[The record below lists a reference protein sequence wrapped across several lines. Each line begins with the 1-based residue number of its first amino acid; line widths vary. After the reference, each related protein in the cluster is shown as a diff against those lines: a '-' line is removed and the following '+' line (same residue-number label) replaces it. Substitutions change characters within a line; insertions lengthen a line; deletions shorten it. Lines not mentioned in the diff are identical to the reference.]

1 MNTPGTHHLF
11 IVDVDARV
19 AAHLAV
25 AITTYTDRAR
35 RSYRAVPPE
44 LHLFA
49 QALTTQAMAGQAGP
63 TLDHPAP
70 GAHAEKVDQR
80 LLSIGQVAAALN
92 MSARTVRRR
101 IASGDLPAVHCGQL
115 VRIQVA
121 DLDDYL
127 AHLR

>member
-1 MNTPGTHHLF
+1 MF
-11 IVDVDARV
+11 IVDVDAQI

-49 QALTTQAMAGQAGP
+49 QALTTQAMAGQTRT

-70 GAHAEKVDQR
+70 GAHAEKVDQQ
-80 LLSIGQVAAALN
+80 LLSITQVADALYI
-92 MSARTVRRR
+92 SPRTVRRR
-101 IASGDLPAVHCGQL
+101 ITSGALPAVHCGHL
-115 VRIQVA
+115 ARIRA
-121 DLDDYL
+121 TDLDDYL
-127 AHLR
+127 SNLR

>member
-1 MNTPGTHHLF
+1 MNTPGTHRML
-11 IVDVDARV
+11 IVDVDPQI
-19 AAHLAV
+19 AAHLAI

-63 TLDHPAP
+63 TLDHPVVQP
-70 GAHAEKVDQR
+70 HAEKVDQR
-80 LLSIGQVAAALN
+80 LLTITQVADALH

-101 IASGDLPAVHCGQL
+101 ITSGDLPAVHCGHL
-115 VRIQVA
+115 ARIRVA
-121 DLDDYL
+121 DLDAYL
-127 AHLR
+127 TSLR